1 MNPRTVWNVA
11 GDVVREAVFSK
22 YLIVLF
28 GIIFLGLLSLALSL
42 DLEVVDGMISAG
54 KLFGGSFIGGPPMA
68 AGQLL
73 QSILP
78 VVVYLVSFLGCIF
91 MIIAVAD
98 IAPRVL
104 QPGRVELTLSL
115 PIRRHELVLGIY
127 LGVLVIAAASTL
139 FGIGGASLVLFY
151 KLKLLSAAPLVGA
164 LTAFVG
170 FLAIYGAMLASSC
183 VARSPALAAGVGF
196 LIFGAGLATSDRRL
210 VLSLM
215 KSGLTRELAALLMGP
230 LPRLKALADIGGE
243 YSAGHVIRWSE
254 AVPVLGGSVAFGLFF
269 VAVACIVVTV
279 KDY

>member
-11 GDVVREAVFSK
+11 ADVVREAIFSK

-28 GIIFLGLLSLALSL
+28 GIIFLGLVALALSL

-54 KLFGGSFIGGPPMA
+54 KLFGGSIIGGAPMA

-73 QSILP
+73 QSVLP
-78 VVVYLVSFLGCIF
+78 VIVYMVSFLGCIF

-115 PIRRHELVLGIY
+115 PIRRHELVVGIY
-127 LGVLVIAAASTL
+127 LGVLFIAASATL
-139 FGIGGASLVLFY
+139 FGIGGASAVLFF
-151 KLKLLSAAPLVGA
+151 KLRLVSAAPFVGA
-164 LTAFVG
+164 LTALVG
-170 FLAIYGAMLASSC
+170 FLAIYGAMLASSA
-183 VARSPALAAGVGF
+183 VARSPALAAGFGF
-196 LIFGAGLATSDRRL
+196 LIFGCGLATSDRRL

-215 KSGLTRELAALLMGP
+215 KSGVTRELAALVMGP
-230 LPRLKALADIGGE
+230 LPRLKTLADIGGE
-243 YSAGHVIRWSE
+243 YAAGSAIRWGE
-254 AVPVLGGSVAFGLFF
+254 AVPVIGGSVAFGFFF